1 MWCFVPGFFSRS
13 KMLSMF
19 GSCYSM
25 CQYLIYFEGRITF
38 HCVEISYLFIRS
50 SVGRHLDYFHFL
62 PVMNNAP
69 MNIHVQL
76 SVWTYVCISLGS
88 TLRNG
93 IARSYGNSMFSPL
106 RNCQAI
112 SQNACT
118 IVCSHQ
124 QCMRVPTSLYPHQ
137 YLLLSVFFI
146 IATLVDIMQYPN
158 GYNAISLL
166 F

>member
-1 MWCFVPGFFSRS
+1 
-13 KMLSMF
+13 
-19 GSCYSM
+19 M

-50 SVGRHLDYFHFL
+50 SVGRLLDYFHFL

-76 SVWTYVCISLGS
+76 SVWTYVCISRGS

-93 IARSYGNSMFSPL
+93 IARSYGNSIFSPL

-137 YLLLSVFFI
+137 HQHLLVSDPLDYGLPTEWEVSLFVVLVCMSLRSNDIKHLFI
-146 IATLVDIMQYPN
+146 CFWPFV
-158 GYNAISLL
+158 
-166 F
+166 